1 MVSANTVTVIEGKEG
16 GIHEGVERTK
26 SMFQQGY
33 TCEADDAVSLGP
45 TKICVEEG
53 QQIAYTSG

>member
-1 MVSANTVTVIEGKEG
+1 MIEGKEG
-16 GIHEGVERTK
+16 GIHEGVEGTK
-26 SMFQQGY
+26 SMFKQGY